1 VGLGTYWLR
10 KATEDAVMHARIE
23 YYSRLVNIRKSRF
36 REFLYADYL
45 NSPNPFFNKPLNINM
60 DDGIWGYRNTKING
74 FQRLNL
80 GAETV
85 YYSPLKLLGFKF
97 NFFSSLQAS
106 MITNNNDD
114 LLRNP
119 MYFGIGGGFR
129 VRNENLSLNT
139 IKVSGYYYPNAPD
152 PMKKL
157 MLEITTIVDF
167 RFDISALK
175 APTVLNFR

>member
-1 VGLGTYWLR
+1 
-10 KATEDAVMHARIE
+10 M
-23 YYSRLVNIRKSRF
+23 
-36 REFLYADYL
+36 
-45 NSPNPFFNKPLNINM
+45 
-60 DDGIWGYRNTKING
+60 ING

-80 GAETV
+80 GSETV
-85 YYSPLKLLGFKF
+85 YYSPLKFLGFKF
-97 NFFSSLQAS
+97 NFFTALQAS
-106 MITNNNDD
+106 MITNKSDD

-119 MYFGIGGGFR
+119 VYLGLGGGFR

-139 IKVSGYYYPNAPD
+139 IKVSGYYYPNAPA

-167 RFDISALK
+167 RFDVSALR